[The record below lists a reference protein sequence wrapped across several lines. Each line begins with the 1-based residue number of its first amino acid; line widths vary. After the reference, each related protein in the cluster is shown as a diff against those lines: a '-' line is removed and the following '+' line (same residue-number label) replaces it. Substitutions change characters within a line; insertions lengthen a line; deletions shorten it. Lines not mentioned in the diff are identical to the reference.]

1 MVGFSWQRLTGKPG
15 HAMPGGMTMPD
26 GTAWSVRKQ
35 RPPPDRLSRAPP
47 PQPPL
52 PSQLEEATPPGQN
65 AASMSGKIIINGNAR
80 AEADLIYATR
90 DQILSSNHIDPHIRK
105 ERTVTLVTAAWGE
118 NEHSEEHIK
127 KALYKIGIEPRFQG
141 KYDQRVVNLSVYHA
155 LTDFQKK
162 DRGLAQAYAERDE
175 LIADTRKIYL
185 EKNGFYTQQMR
196 RAFEHIRKFQPDAS
210 LAGILKQA
218 PQKGHRIPGRFR
230 GMELLRD
237 FLAEDLEDTVNRLV
251 ENDHRLTRLITDLDR
266 QFREGVGLNYHPL
279 WLELRARLEKTLLNS
294 STVIIFGGHLEA
306 LHRSLNFF
314 DLRAAFVEA
323 LRRGT
328 TFITVSAGSLLM
340 CERII
345 IYDDFANGREFQLFD
360 RGFGMVRSL
369 QIFPHCDD
377 RIQVDDQNNLAY
389 LAHRFGER
397 KCVGLNEGSFLLLDQ
412 NEELC
417 ARSTGK
423 DDGVYVF
430 DQSGRKVRYDFGE
443 RLEL

>member
-1 MVGFSWQRLTGKPG
+1 MARTRTL
-15 HAMPGGMTMPD
+15 
-26 GTAWSVRKQ
+26 
-35 RPPPDRLSRAPP
+35 
-47 PQPPL
+47 
-52 PSQLEEATPPGQN
+52 
-65 AASMSGKIIINGNAR
+65 MSGKIIINGNAR

-90 DQILSSNHIDPHIRK
+90 DHIVRSNHIDPQIRS
-105 ERTVTLVTAAWGE
+105 ERTVTLVTAAWRE
-118 NEHSEEHIK
+118 NEHSEAHIK
-127 KALYKIGIEPRFQG
+127 KALYKIGIEPLNKG
-141 KYDQRVVNLSVYHA
+141 GYDQRVVNLSVYHS
-155 LTDFQKK
+155 LLDFQSK
-162 DRGLAQAYAERDE
+162 DSGLARAYAERDQ
-175 LIADTRKIYL
+175 LIADTRAVYL
-185 EKNGFYTQQMR
+185 EKNGFYIQQMR
-196 RAFEHIRKFQPDAS
+196 RAFSHIQKFQPDAS
-210 LAGILKQA
+210 LARILKQV

-230 GMELLRD
+230 GVELLRD
-237 FLAEDLEDTVNRLV
+237 FLAEDLDDTINRLV

-279 WLELRARLEKTLLNS
+279 WLQLRTQLERTLLNS
-294 STVIIFGGHLEA
+294 STVIIFGGNLEC

-314 DLRAAFVEA
+314 DLRSAFVEA

-345 IYDDFANGREFQLFD
+345 IYDDFDHGREFQLFD

-377 RIQVDDQNNLAY
+377 RIQVDDPNNLAY
-389 LAHRFGER
+389 LARRFGER

-417 ARSTGK
+417 AQSTGK

-430 DQSGRKVRYDFGE
+430 DQSGQKVRYDFGE